1 LLFYA
6 RELVVYLWSLEPA
19 GALKALRGRPALS
32 AEPL

>member
-1 LLFYA
+1 
-6 RELVVYLWSLEPA
+6 VVYLWSLEPA